1 MASARNIVALDL
13 KAATLSSAISIRRQ
27 GVGALDVDGK
37 LSIAQYMPVYLTTCS
52 MSDHQGLCLWTF
64 SNMLLHMQVYSP
76 ELVQSLGL
84 TCARMLDSVDQGM
97 HRPGPEQLVAS
108 HLDWLRVLFVMLIN
122 PVAGETHGTGG
133 QIVQRLAR
141 ILGV

>member
-1 MASARNIVALDL
+1 
-13 KAATLSSAISIRRQ
+13 
-27 GVGALDVDGK
+27 
-37 LSIAQYMPVYLTTCS
+37 
-52 MSDHQGLCLWTF
+52 MSEVRSQL
-64 SNMLLHMQVYSP
+64 QVYSP

-97 HRPGPEQLVAS
+97 HRPGSEQLVAS
-108 HLDWLRVLFVMLIN
+108 HQDWLRVLYVMLIN

>member
-1 MASARNIVALDL
+1 
-13 KAATLSSAISIRRQ
+13 
-27 GVGALDVDGK
+27 
-37 LSIAQYMPVYLTTCS
+37 
-52 MSDHQGLCLWTF
+52 
-64 SNMLLHMQVYSP
+64 MLLQMQVYSP

-97 HRPGPEQLVAS
+97 HCPGSKQLIAS
-108 HLDWLRVLFVMLIN
+108 HLDWLRVLYVMLIN
-122 PVAGETHGTGG
+122 PVAGEKHGTGG